1 MMGYKSAFV
10 ESLMGRWFDNHET
23 IIKCVGCKQ
32 RIRVPINKGNLK
44 VTCPKCKYIFCYS
57 PRLLL
62 KKCLGFP
69 LLLIGGVLCGFLIAY
84 LNHFYDITG
93 FYFFFVIP
101 VGAIA
106 LGLIANTGFIATLAF
121 LRTREINYSMLFLIL
136 MSGSIAL
143 FTFWLSQYIV
153 YSTGTITVNY
163 VSRIAPPELKQGQ
176 DKIKQ
181 VEDTLHSLHSLI
193 ERSSNKLQRINST
206 INRMEEKAKSGLTV
220 DQQEYENIVLQYNS
234 LVSKHNADVK
244 STQKLDSRYQVSINE
259 VNTLVD
265 KFNRGNIGKEITKVK
280 KEPIS
285 KSYAFVDYIKKTY
298 EKRTFRMFGL
308 VGNVP
313 LVTPSAGIEM
323 GLFGLILLLLKQ
335 IGLFFAL
342 PVLWLWVSK
351 Q

>member
-10 ESLMGRWFDNHET
+10 ESFMGRWFDNYET

-32 RIRVPINKGNLK
+32 RIRVPTNKGNLK
-44 VTCPKCKYIFCYS
+44 VTCSKCKYIFCYS
-57 PRLLL
+57 PHLLL
-62 KKCLGFP
+62 KKSLGFP
-69 LLLIGGVLCGFLIAY
+69 LLLIGGALCGLLIAY
-84 LNHFYDITG
+84 LNRFYDITG
-93 FYFFFVIP
+93 FYLFFIIP

-106 LGLIANTGFIATLAF
+106 LGLIANTGFVATLAF
-121 LRTREINYSMLFLIL
+121 LRTREINYPMLLLIL
-136 MSGSIAL
+136 ISGSIAL

-163 VSRIAPPELKQGQ
+163 VSRIAPLELKQGQ
-176 DKIKQ
+176 SKIKQ
-181 VEDTLHSLHSLI
+181 MEDTLHSLHSSI
-193 ERSSNKLQRINST
+193 ERSSNKLQRIKST
-206 INRMEEKAKSGLTV
+206 INQTEEKAKSGLTV
-220 DQQEYENIVLQYNS
+220 DQQEHKNLVLQYNS
-234 LVSKHNADVK
+234 LIPKHNADVK
-244 STQKLDSRYQVSINE
+244 SAQKLDSRYQVSINE

-285 KSYAFVDYIKKTY
+285 KSYTFVDYIKKTY

-323 GLFGLILLLLKQ
+323 GQFGLILLLLKQ

-342 PVLWLWVSK
+342 PALWLWASR

>member
-1 MMGYKSAFV
+1 MGYKSALV
-10 ESLMGRWFDNHET
+10 ESFMGRWFDNKKT

-32 RIRVPINKGNLK
+32 RIRVPINEGDLR
-44 VTCPKCKYIFCYS
+44 VTCPKCKYISCYS
-57 PRLLL
+57 PHLLL

-69 LLLIGGVLCGFLIAY
+69 LLLIGGALCGLLTAY

-106 LGLIANTGFIATLAF
+106 LGLIANIGFVASLAF
-121 LRTREINYSMLFLIL
+121 LRTRGINYSILLLIL

-143 FTFWLSQYIV
+143 FAFWLGQYIV
-153 YSTGTITVNY
+153 YSKGTITVNY
-163 VSRIAPPELKQGQ
+163 VSRIAPLELKQGQ
-176 DKIKQ
+176 SKIKQ
-181 VEDTLHSLHSLI
+181 TEDTLNSLYSSI
-193 ERSSNKLQRINST
+193 ERSSNKLQKIKST
-206 INRMEEKAKSGLTV
+206 INRMEENAKSGLTV
-220 DQQEYENIVLQYNS
+220 DQQEYENFVLQYNS
-234 LVSKHNADVK
+234 LVPKHNADVK
-244 STQKLDSRYQVSINE
+244 SAQKLDSRYQVSINE

-285 KSYAFVDYIKKTY
+285 KSYTFVDYIKKTY

-308 VGNVP
+308 VGNIP

-342 PVLWLWVSK
+342 PALWLWASR